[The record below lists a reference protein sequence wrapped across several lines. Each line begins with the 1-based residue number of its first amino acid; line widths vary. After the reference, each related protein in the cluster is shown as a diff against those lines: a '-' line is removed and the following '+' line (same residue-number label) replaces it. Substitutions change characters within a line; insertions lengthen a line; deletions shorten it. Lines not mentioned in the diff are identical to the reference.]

1 MKATTLILSSTVY
14 NTNVLTLC
22 TSKDLNTKEWNF
34 IWWQLGYIDI
44 SMLHKL
50 WKLFFKFSNFCS
62 KMYHLF
68 EDDVEL
74 WDVWGIC
81 WGRMFSDYFH
91 YNCYWQD
98 YIAWPTHFS
107 TDFYYILKIFRV
119 GKVYKE
125 SNKIWMTNMKNFQCY

>member
-1 MKATTLILSSTVY
+1 MKIIF
-14 NTNVLTLC
+14 
-22 TSKDLNTKEWNF
+22 E
-34 IWWQLGYIDI
+34 
-44 SMLHKL
+44 
-50 WKLFFKFSNFCS
+50 FSNFCL

-74 WDVWGIC
+74 WNVWGIC

-98 YIAWPTHFS
+98 YIAWPIYFS
-107 TDFYYILKIFRV
+107 TDFYLNFRM

-125 SNKIWMTNMKNFQCY
+125 SNKIWMTNMKRLSTLLVIRE